1 MVILVMGVSGSGKT
15 TVGQLLAGVLGWR
28 FADAD
33 DYHPAANK
41 VKMSAGIPL
50 TDEDRQ
56 PWIESLRNA
65 ILGWISLN
73 ENAVLACSALKQE
86 YRNKLAVASEVKVVF
101 LRGAFGVIQ
110 QRLAH
115 RPSHFMSPIL
125 LRSQFDTLEEPA
137 NAVVIDVAAPP
148 EAIVLRIRKEL
159 QI

>member
-1 MVILVMGVSGSGKT
+1 MVILVMGVAGSGKT
-15 TVGQLLAGVLGWR
+15 TVGQLLAGDLGWL

-33 DYHPAANK
+33 DYHSAANK
-41 VKMSAGIPL
+41 IKMSAGVPL

-56 PWIESLRNA
+56 PWIESLHNA
-65 ILGWISLN
+65 ILGWIASN

-86 YRNKLAVASEVKVVF
+86 YREKLMVATDVKVVF
-101 LRGAFGVIQ
+101 LRGTFGVIQ
-110 QRLAH
+110 QRLAD
-115 RPSHFMSPIL
+115 RPSHFMNPIL

-137 NAVVIDVAAPP
+137 NAVVVDVAAPP